1 METRATFP
9 RGGTCLGC
17 VVPYGAG
24 MASEEERSSRRL
36 ETQMNI
42 AVVVTAVK
50 ALCVALGVLFILFL
64 AGGTVWFA
72 LTRF

>member
-1 METRATFP
+1 
-9 RGGTCLGC
+9 
-17 VVPYGAG
+17 

-42 AVVVTAVK
+42 AIMVIVAKVACLVVF
-50 ALCVALGVLFILFL
+50 VLFVLYMLFGAL
-64 AGGTVWFA
+64 WFA